1 MAFFSLTDIKYISGQ
16 NRTSEFKLDENHF
29 DAYNRRYPIDI
40 GETDKGHYMTFFIFT
55 QERTQVQ
62 GYQQG
67 GYMLDPT
74 GGNAKVF
81 DTPSENG
88 ISAIQYLGNEAV
100 DYFTQRQAEVSDDV
114 ANMENLYDG
123 GAADDGTT
131 SGINQEIRKM
141 SSSYKLGG
149 ALKALAN
156 QEIAQNLLKRGNF
169 FRTINRTKDT
179 ISLYMPDTL
188 AFDYA
193 QSYSDLSV
201 TADLKNVG
209 LGASAGASIYD
220 QRKTGI
226 SNQIKNAA
234 PFAAEFVKNNLSNGG
249 QTLFS
254 ALTAAT
260 GGALAVNPQLELI
273 YQGTGFRNFRFSF
286 MFYPR
291 SKKEAEEVLGIID
304 AFTFHQAPEV
314 LSSSYGR
321 YLVPPSE
328 FDIKFYCNGKENP
341 NIPKMSTCVLTGIN
355 VDYAP
360 NGFASYETLLS
371 EPERGGTGMPVA
383 IRMDLSF
390 KETQI
395 ITKRFLSGKKEEAYK
410 SPFRGDEA
418 INGLDFGNERSG
430 ELRTQA
436 EIDASNNLG
445 DWNDTGITFETTATS
460 DSEFVNVL
468 GDWGTEDTTG
478 IDESGSGGSI
488 GGA

>member
-1 MAFFSLTDIKYISGQ
+1 MKDNEQQEYNKKIESLSRNIIKVI
-16 NRTSEFKLDENHF
+16 
-29 DAYNRRYPIDI
+29 
-40 GETDKGHYMTFFIFT
+40 MTFFIFT

-88 ISAIQYLGNEAV
+88 ISAIQYLGQEAIN
-100 DYFTQRQAEVSDDV
+100 YFEDTNRQAEVDNGL

-220 QRKTGI
+220 QRKTGV

-234 PFAAEFVKNNLSNGG
+234 PFAAELAKNNLSTGG

-260 GGALAVNPQLELI
+260 GGALAVNPQLE
-273 YQGTGFRNFRFSF
+273 
-286 MFYPR
+286 
-291 SKKEAEEVLGIID
+291 
-304 AFTFHQAPEV
+304 
-314 LSSSYGR
+314 
-321 YLVPPSE
+321 
-328 FDIKFYCNGKENP
+328 
-341 NIPKMSTCVLTGIN
+341 
-355 VDYAP
+355 
-360 NGFASYETLLS
+360 
-371 EPERGGTGMPVA
+371 
-383 IRMDLSF
+383 
-390 KETQI
+390 
-395 ITKRFLSGKKEEAYK
+395 
-410 SPFRGDEA
+410 
-418 INGLDFGNERSG
+418 
-430 ELRTQA
+430 
-436 EIDASNNLG
+436 
-445 DWNDTGITFETTATS
+445 
-460 DSEFVNVL
+460 
-468 GDWGTEDTTG
+468 
-478 IDESGSGGSI
+478 SI
-488 GGA
+488 